1 MMSNMPAALAETGGP
16 RLPGAR
22 GDSTES
28 GRSGKDNE
36 FASVLADSEGRGRSV
51 EKPAGGEA
59 SNGAARKDAEA
70 GRDSAAGKD
79 SAAARKEEAG
89 NTSDKAGGAQS
100 DSGAAKEKTSTG
112 GADPG
117 TTQDQAASAKDGE
130 GPAQATVGEGHN
142 EPLDASAGQPDPAT
156 GDAGSGNVLPLTG
169 ELLPPGAA
177 NLPPGF
183 AIRAPGSGPMP
194 GVPDPLAAAASMNG
208 ELPSAGLAA
217 GTDAPDS
224 LTRMLEML
232 RLLNGMPGQFREQLQ
247 AAMLHKPGAAGLEL
261 AEVARSGNLAGNSTL
276 QAGVGASPLA
286 NLAAQAGTQA
296 SAPPSLPIN
305 IAPGRPDW
313 GEAVGQRVLW
323 MVSNKAQE
331 AELRLNPSEL
341 GRVDVKVRVDEDGL
355 RLTFAA
361 GNTAVR
367 EALEAAAPRLREM
380 FQAEGLHLE
389 NMDIGQQQAGAG
401 ERSDASADAEAGRGV
416 GEADDESVP
425 GTPSLARA
433 GLGLVDLFV

>member
-1 MMSNMPAALAETGGP
+1 MMSNMPAALAESGGP
-16 RLPGAR
+16 RLPGTR
-22 GDSTES
+22 GDSAES

-36 FASVLADSEGRGRSV
+36 FASVLADSESRARSA

-59 SNGAARKDAEA
+59 SNSAAREDA
-70 GRDSAAGKD
+70 DAGKD
-79 SAAARKEEAG
+79 SAAGKESSVAAQDEAG
-89 NTSDKAGGAQS
+89 KTSDKPGATQP
-100 DSGAAKEKTSTG
+100 DSGAEQEKAASG
-112 GADPG
+112 GAG
-117 TTQDQAASAKDGE
+117 ATAQDQAAGTQDGD
-130 GPAQATVGEGHN
+130 GPTEDAPGGEQDD
-142 EPLDASAGQPDPAT
+142 PLGVLAGQPDPAT

-169 ELLPPGAA
+169 ELLPPGAV
-177 NLPPGF
+177 NPPPGF
-183 AIRAPGSGPMP
+183 AFRAPGSGPMP
-194 GVPDPLAAAASMNG
+194 GVPDPLAAATLLNG
-208 ELPSAGLAA
+208 ELPAGGLPA
-217 GTDAPDS
+217 GTDGPES

-232 RLLNGMPGQFREQLQ
+232 RTLNGMPGQFREQLQ
-247 AAMLHKPGAAGLEL
+247 AAMLRKPGAAGLEL
-261 AEVARSGNLAGNSTL
+261 VEAPRSGTLAGNSSL
-276 QAGVGASPLA
+276 QAAVSASPLA
-286 NLAAQAGTQA
+286 NLAAQAGTPPTT
-296 SAPPSLPIN
+296 PPSLPIN

-361 GNTAVR
+361 GNSAVR

-401 ERSDASADAEAGRGV
+401 ERGDASADAEAGRGV
-416 GEADDESVP
+416 GEADDETLP
-425 GTPSLARA
+425 GAQAVARA